1 MQKVLHVVGKW
12 LLWTIL
18 YLLLISG
25 RASPS
30 TFQLAPQDHG
40 SSLSARAP
48 PLGMCPALETVVT
61 AQAARTMHHA
71 GTPSHWKWRVPFRGK
86 GCLKQISVWGD
97 IGVFFFCSNFS
108 SSVFLLEVVERQVW
122 VLWVA
127 RTDSG

>member
-12 LLWTIL
+12 LLWAIL

-40 SSLSARAP
+40 SSLSPRAP
-48 PLGMCPALETVVT
+48 PLGTCPALETVVT
-61 AQAARTMHHA
+61 AQAERAMHHA
-71 GTPSHWKWRVPFRGK
+71 GTPSHWKWRAPFRGK

-97 IGVFFFCSNFS
+97 IGVF
-108 SSVFLLEVVERQVW
+108 LL
-122 VLWVA
+122 
-127 RTDSG
+127 